1 MHLTLLLFEGVP
13 AVTPNVNMANDA
25 LSILETITSLNQ
37 EANATRASI
46 EATNTKTNER
56 FSKKLLCQHS
66 LDGSTERDRNAEDV
80 ADGEKT
86 PCNSTEESFELVV
99 NCEDISNSFSSNEE
113 GKTISKEASSLLNPY
128 KENFQESDEQKS
140 KVVDKCDRKLESLE
154 KGEKK
159 KEKKEKSDKKVDFS
173 KRNSDDVKA
182 KEEKTI
188 KDKEIEVIKHLALEK
203 NTSKNKNESTKEG
216 IISQMFILYEQIETN
231 ERSFLFNW
239 KVLI

>member
-1 MHLTLLLFEGVP
+1 MFEGVP

-37 EANATRASI
+37 EANATRAST

-66 LDGSTERDRNAEDV
+66 LDGSIERDRNAEDV

-113 GKTISKEASSLLNPY
+113 GKAISKEASSLLNPS
-128 KENFQESDEQKS
+128 KENVQESDEQKS

-159 KEKKEKSDKKVDFS
+159 KEKKEKSDKKDFS

-216 IISQMFILYEQIETN
+216 IISKVFILYEQIETN
-231 ERSFLFNW
+231 ERRFLFNW